1 MGSKQGKQE
10 HNMNDYNP
18 NIITIVIDNETE
30 GARLDK
36 ALSFS
41 LPETSRTYLQ
51 KLIEMGK
58 VSVNGIICFSKKY
71 PVKQEDR
78 LEVNLPEPEALNVDP
93 ENLNLNIVYEDQ
105 DLLVVDKPKGMVVHP
120 APGNLTGTLVNGILY
135 HCKGQLSTINGI
147 IRPGIVH
154 RIDKDTTGL
163 LLVAKNDNAHRSLA
177 KQLADHTIT
186 RGYLAIVYNNFPEEA
201 GRIDAPIGRDPS
213 NRLRQKVTDRNA
225 KEAITNYKVLER
237 LGQFTLIE
245 ARLATG
251 RTHQIRVHMAYK
263 GHPLLGDYVYGPK
276 KNNLSVEGQ
285 MLHAYLLGFVHPRTG
300 EYMEFQSPL
309 PSEFER
315 VLNKLRKGANEKTI

>member
-1 MGSKQGKQE
+1 ME
-10 HNMNDYNP
+10 NP
-18 NIITIVIDNETE
+18 NIITIQIDDELE

-51 KLIEMGK
+51 KLIEMGM
-58 VSVNGIICFSKKY
+58 VSVNGNTCFSKKY
-71 PVKQEDR
+71 AVKEKDV
-78 LEVNLPEPEALNVDP
+78 LLVNLPEPESLNVLP
-93 ENLNLNIVYEDQ
+93 ENLALTIVYEDE

-120 APGNLTGTLVNGILY
+120 APGNLSGTLVNGILY
-135 HCKGQLSTINGI
+135 HCKDQLSTINGV

-163 LLVAKNDNAHRSLA
+163 LMVAKNDVAHHSLVE
-177 KQLADHTIT
+177 QLSAHTIT
-186 RGYLAIVYNNFPEEA
+186 RGYLAIVYNSFPEDT

-213 NRLRQKVTDRNA
+213 NRLRQTVTDLNSKQA
-225 KEAITNYKVLER
+225 VTNYKVLER
-237 LGQFTLIE
+237 LGKYTFIE
-245 ARLATG
+245 ARLETG

-276 KNNLSVEGQ
+276 KNPFGVDGQ
-285 MLHAYLLGFVHPRTG
+285 LLHAYLLGFVHPRTG

-309 PSEFER
+309 PDEFQK
-315 VLNKLRKGANEKTI
+315 VLTKLRNQQQQPTTNNQKQK

>member
-1 MGSKQGKQE
+1 
-10 HNMNDYNP
+10 MNHHNP
-18 NIITIVIDNETE
+18 NIITIIVDNETE

-41 LPETSRTYLQ
+41 LAETSRTYLQ
-51 KLIEMGK
+51 KLIEMGM
-58 VSVNGIICFSKKY
+58 VSVNGITCYSKKY
-71 PVKQEDR
+71 PVKQGDLIEI
-78 LEVNLPEPEALNVDP
+78 NLPEPETLNVDP
-93 ENLNLNIVYEDQ
+93 ENLNLSIVYEDQ

-120 APGNLTGTLVNGILY
+120 APGNFAGTLVNGILY
-135 HCKGQLSTINGI
+135 HCQGQLSTINGV

-163 LLVAKNDNAHRSLA
+163 LLVAKNDTAHRSLA
-177 KQLADHTIT
+177 EQLSAHTIT
-186 RGYLAIVYNNFPEEA
+186 RGYLAIVYNNFPEET

-245 ARLATG
+245 ARLETG

-263 GHPLLGDYVYGPK
+263 GHPLLGDFVYGPK
-276 KNNLSVEGQ
+276 KNNLNVEGQ

-309 PSEFER
+309 PLEFQR
-315 VLNKLRKGANEKTI
+315 VLAKLRKGIDEKGI

>member
-1 MGSKQGKQE
+1 ME
-10 HNMNDYNP
+10 NP
-18 NIITIVIDNETE
+18 NIITIQIDDELE

-51 KLIEMGK
+51 KLIEMGM
-58 VSVNGIICFSKKY
+58 VAVNGNTCFSKKY
-71 PVKQEDR
+71 AVKQKDV
-78 LEVNLPEPEALNVDP
+78 LVVNLPEPEALNVLP
-93 ENLNLNIVYEDQ
+93 ENLELHIVYEDD

-120 APGNLTGTLVNGILY
+120 APGNLSGTLVNGILY
-135 HCKGQLSTINGI
+135 HCKDQLSTINGV

-163 LLVAKNDNAHRSLA
+163 LMVAKNDVAHHSLVE
-177 KQLADHTIT
+177 QLSAHTIT
-186 RGYLAIVYNNFPEEA
+186 RGYLAIVYNSFPEDT

-213 NRLRQKVTDRNA
+213 NRLRQTVTDLNS
-225 KEAITNYKVLER
+225 KEAVTNYKVLER
-237 LGQFTLIE
+237 LGKYTFIE
-245 ARLATG
+245 ARLETG

-276 KNNLSVEGQ
+276 KNPFGVDGQ
-285 MLHAYLLGFVHPRTG
+285 LLHAYLLGFVHPRTG

-309 PSEFER
+309 PDEFEK
-315 VLNKLRKGANEKTI
+315 VLTKLRNQ

>member
-1 MGSKQGKQE
+1 
-10 HNMNDYNP
+10 MNLYNP
-18 NIITIVIDNETE
+18 NIISIIIDDETE

-51 KLIEMGK
+51 KLIELGM
-58 VSVNGIICFSKKY
+58 VSVNGITCFSKKY
-71 PVKQEDR
+71 LVKQDDR
-78 LEVNLPEPEALNVDP
+78 LEVNLPEPESLNVES

-120 APGNLTGTLVNGILY
+120 APGNFTGTLVNGILY
-135 HCKGQLSTINGI
+135 HCQGQLSTINGV

-163 LLVAKNDNAHRSLA
+163 LLVAKNDTAHRSLA
-177 KQLADHTIT
+177 EQLAAHTIT
-186 RGYLAIVYNNFPEEA
+186 RGYLAIVYNNFPEES
-201 GRIDAPIGRDPS
+201 GRIEAPIGRDPS

-225 KEAITNYKVLER
+225 KEAVTNYRVIER

-245 ARLATG
+245 ARLETG

-276 KNNLSVEGQ
+276 RNYLNVDGQ
-285 MLHAYLLGFVHPRTG
+285 MLHAYLLGFVHPSTG

-309 PSEFER
+309 PAEFER
-315 VLNKLRKGANEKTI
+315 VLTKLRKGINEKTI